1 MDIESDYDYTIK
13 LLVLGDSSVGK
24 TNFILKFIENK
35 FDNYYM
41 STTGIDLKASS
52 LVIKDKKIKLQLWDT
67 AGQEKYNAITKNL
80 FLKVQGIIIMYD
92 ITSENSFTS
101 LKKWV
106 NSIKEECGQNMQK
119 IMVGNKCDL
128 NWERVVR
135 KERAL
140 QYSNEENIDYIETS
154 SKTGENIRAAIVKLC
169 EKVIDN
175 TQIGQDSSFTLDM
188 SSHKKKNK
196 GSCC

>member
-1 MDIESDYDYTIK
+1 MEIESDYTIK
-13 LLVLGDSSVGK
+13 LLVLGDSNVGK
-24 TNFILKFIENK
+24 TNYILKFIENK
-35 FDNYYM
+35 FDNCYM
-41 STTGIDLKASS
+41 STTGIDLKSS
-52 LVIKDKKIKLQLWDT
+52 NLVIKDKKIKLQLWDT

-92 ITSENSFTS
+92 ITSENSFIS

-128 NWERVVR
+128 NWERAVR

-140 QYSNEENIDYIETS
+140 QYSNEEKIDYIETS
-154 SKTGENIRAAIVKLC
+154 SKTGENIRASIIKLC
-169 EKVIDN
+169 EKVLDN
-175 TQIGQDSSFTLDM
+175 TEIGEDFSFTLDV
-188 SSHKKKNK
+188 SSHKKRNK
-196 GSCC
+196 GVCC